1 MNAHVHPASAD
12 ILRTAGG
19 QPTTAKLTMADLREA
34 IGRYIGYIERADTA
48 VAAMA
53 IVGVDEDT
61 AVRAAGQVIAAEL
74 ERTASNSRFNA
85 QYCDSSIGR
94 LRDEEDAYD
103 RSQAAKR
110 VRKLIRVEA
119 AA

>member
-1 MNAHVHPASAD
+1 MNTHVHPVFAD
-12 ILRTAGG
+12 TLRTAGG
-19 QPTTAKLTMADLREA
+19 PASAKLTMGDLREA

-53 IVGVDEDT
+53 IVGVDEDA

-85 QYCDSSIGR
+85 QYCDSGNGR
-94 LRDEEDAYD
+94 LRDEQDAYD
-103 RSQAAKR
+103 RSEAAKR
-110 VRKLIRVEA
+110 VRKLIDVEA
-119 AA
+119 SA